1 MDEGDAVGRETQAG
15 RTITVRCAWCGR
27 LRLGGDWRERDEF
40 EAMAL
45 LERVTHF
52 SDGICPDCLAGYT
65 DRTA

>member
-1 MDEGDAVGRETQAG
+1 MDEGEAVGHGERPAG
-15 RTITVRCAWCGR
+15 TVTVRCAWCGR

-45 LERVTHF
+45 LAGVTKF